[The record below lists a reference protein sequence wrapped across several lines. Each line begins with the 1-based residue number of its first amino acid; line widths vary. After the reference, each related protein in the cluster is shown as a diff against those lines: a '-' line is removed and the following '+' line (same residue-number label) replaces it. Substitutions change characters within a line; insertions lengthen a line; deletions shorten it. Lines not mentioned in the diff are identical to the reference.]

1 MAIKIPEKF
10 ENVVKNASQ
19 EWLDT
24 RGKTR
29 EQLRSFIEA
38 RVVRDQ
44 DKSPKVGDS
53 APDFE
58 LERLDEQGKRT
69 GNMMRLSD
77 HFGTPI
83 GLVFGSYT

>member
-1 MAIKIPEKF
+1 MAVELPEKF
-10 ENVVKNASQ
+10 ENVVNNASQ

-29 EQLRSFIEA
+29 EGLRKFIEA
-38 RVVRDQ
+38 RIIRDRE
-44 DKSPKVGDS
+44 KSPKVGEA

-58 LERLDEQGKRT
+58 LELLDERGNRT
-69 GNMMRLSD
+69 GEMTRLSS
-77 HFGTPI
+77 HFGKPI

>member
-1 MAIKIPEKF
+1 MGIKLPEKF
-10 ENVVKNASQ
+10 ENVVNNASQ

-29 EQLRSFIEA
+29 EQLRKFIEA
-38 RVVRDQ
+38 RIVRDNE
-44 DKSPKVGDS
+44 KSPKVGKL

-58 LERLDEQGKRT
+58 LELLDARGNRT
-69 GNMMRLSD
+69 GNTTRLSD
-77 HFGTPI
+77 HFGKPI

>member
-1 MAIKIPEKF
+1 MAIKLPDKF
-10 ENVVKNASQ
+10 ENVVQNASQ

-29 EQLRSFIEA
+29 DQLRKFIEA

-44 DKSPKVGDS
+44 QKSPKIGQP
-53 APDFE
+53 APDFT
-58 LERLDEQGKRT
+58 LERLDERGNRT
-69 GNMMRLSD
+69 GEMAQLSNY
-77 HFGTPI
+77 FGKPI

>member
-1 MAIKIPEKF
+1 MAVKLPEKF
-10 ENVVKNASQ
+10 ENVVNNASQ

-29 EQLRSFIEA
+29 EELRTFIEA

-44 DKSPKVGDS
+44 TKSPKVGDP

-58 LERLDEQGKRT
+58 LELLDARGNRT
-69 GNMMRLSD
+69 GEMTHLSS
-77 HFGTPI
+77 HFGKPI

>member
-1 MAIKIPEKF
+1 MAVKLPDKF
-10 ENVVKNASQ
+10 EHVVNNATQ

-38 RVVRDQ
+38 RVIRDQ
-44 DKSPKVGDS
+44 EKSPKVGDP

-58 LERLDEQGKRT
+58 LERLDEHGKRT
-69 GNMMRLSD
+69 GKLMRLSSQ
-77 HFGTPI
+77 FGTPV

>member
-1 MAIKIPEKF
+1 VAIKLPDKF
-10 ENVVKNASQ
+10 ENVVQNASQ

-29 EQLRSFIEA
+29 EELRKFIEA
-38 RVVRDQ
+38 RVIRNRD
-44 DKSPKVGDS
+44 KAPKVGEP

-58 LERLDEQGKRT
+58 LELLDARGNRT
-69 GNMMRLSD
+69 SETMRLSS
-77 HFGTPI
+77 HFGKPI

>member
-1 MAIKIPEKF
+1 MAVKLPEKF
-10 ENVVKNASQ
+10 ENVVNNASQ

-29 EQLRSFIEA
+29 KELRAFIEA

-44 DKSPKVGDS
+44 ENSPVVGDP

-58 LERLDEQGKRT
+58 LECLDAQGRRT
-69 GNMMRLSD
+69 GTTTRLSS

>member
-1 MAIKIPEKF
+1 MAIKLPDKF
-10 ENVVKNASQ
+10 ENVVNNASQ

-29 EQLRSFIEA
+29 EQLRKFIEA

-44 DKSPKVGDS
+44 EKSPKVGDA
-53 APDFE
+53 APDFNLE
-58 LERLDEQGKRT
+58 LLDERGNRT
-69 GNMMRLSD
+69 GEMTQLSG
-77 HFGTPI
+77 HFGKPI

>member
-1 MAIKIPEKF
+1 MAIKLPDKF
-10 ENVVKNASQ
+10 ENVVNNASQ

-29 EQLRSFIEA
+29 EELRKFIEA
-38 RVVRDQ
+38 RVIRDQ
-44 DKSPKVGDS
+44 TKSPKVGDP

-58 LERLDEQGKRT
+58 LELLDARGKRT
-69 GNMMRLSD
+69 GEMTRLSS
-77 HFGTPI
+77 HFGKPI

>member
-1 MAIKIPEKF
+1 MAIKLPQKF
-10 ENVVKNASQ
+10 ENVVNNASQ

-29 EQLRSFIEA
+29 EELRTFIEA

-44 DKSPKVGDS
+44 TKSPKPGYP

-58 LERLDEQGKRT
+58 LEQLDERGNRT
-69 GNMMRLSD
+69 GEMMRLSSQ
-77 HFGTPI
+77 FGKPI

>member
-1 MAIKIPEKF
+1 MAIKLPEKF

-29 EQLRSFIEA
+29 EQLRTFIEA
-38 RVVRDQ
+38 RIVRDQ
-44 DKSPKVGDS
+44 TKSPKVGDP

-58 LERLDEQGKRT
+58 LEVLDPKGNRT
-69 GNMMRLSD
+69 GEMTKLSS
-77 HFGTPI
+77 HFGKPI

>member
-1 MAIKIPEKF
+1 MAIELPEKF
-10 ENVVKNASQ
+10 ENVVNNASQ

-29 EQLRSFIEA
+29 EELRKFIEA
-38 RVVRDQ
+38 RVVRDR
-44 DKSPKVGDS
+44 DKSPKVGDR

-58 LERLDEQGKRT
+58 LERLDAQGKRT
-69 GNMMRLSD
+69 GKTTRLSS
-77 HFGTPI
+77 HFGKPI

>member
-1 MAIKIPEKF
+1 MAIKLPDKF
-10 ENVVKNASQ
+10 ENVVQNASQ

-29 EQLRSFIEA
+29 EQLRKFIEA

-44 DKSPKVGDS
+44 TKSPKVGQP
-53 APDFE
+53 APDFT
-58 LERLDEQGKRT
+58 LERLDERGNRT
-69 GNMMRLSD
+69 GEMATLSD
-77 HFGTPI
+77 YFGKPL

>member
-1 MAIKIPEKF
+1 MPIELPEKF
-10 ENVVKNASQ
+10 ENVVQNASQ

-29 EQLRSFIEA
+29 EELRTFIEA

-44 DKSPKVGDS
+44 TKSPKIGAA

-58 LERLDEQGKRT
+58 LELLDERGNRT
-69 GNMMRLSD
+69 GEMSRLST
-77 HFGTPI
+77 HFGKPI